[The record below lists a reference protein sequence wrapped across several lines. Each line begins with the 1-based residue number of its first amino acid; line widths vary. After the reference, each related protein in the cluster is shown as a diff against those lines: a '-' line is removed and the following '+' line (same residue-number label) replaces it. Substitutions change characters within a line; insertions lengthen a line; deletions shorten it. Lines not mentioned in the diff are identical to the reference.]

1 MMSKSWKVFERKVA
15 RMFGTE
21 RTPLSGGNSR
31 HTRSDTLH
39 PELFVECKKHKKMA
53 IHKLWKE
60 TKELADLES
69 KVPVVIT
76 KETGK
81 QFTLVTA
88 RIQDLEVVLGYLKEN
103 ESD

>member
-1 MMSKSWKVFERKVA
+1 MSKSWKVFERTVA

-39 PELFVECKKHKKMA
+39 SKLFVECKKHKKMA
-53 IHKLWKE
+53 IHKLFRE
-60 TKELADLES
+60 TKELADLEN

-88 RIQDLEVVLGYLKEN
+88 RIQDLEVVLKHLKEN